1 MSSAIRRS
9 VLRRTI
15 SKGYTLI
22 EVLVAMA
29 IFTSMVLLA
38 SMALNQGLRQYQ
50 GLMDKGLNFW
60 DHARYVWLD
69 RSFNSAIDYYIRDT
83 ENIWTPYFIGKSDII
98 SYVSAA
104 PLSGDLP
111 VVVWIKNEREG
122 NGKSSLVYYELPVYT
137 KTYKDI
143 DREYTF
149 GDYKKGNSIKLLE
162 GVEDMKVSS
171 YGYDPVRRSYSWYE
185 DYDARKVRMLPEVV
199 RISFS
204 KEGNQGKLF
213 FSLNVNST
221 IKMSYNETY

>member
-1 MSSAIRRS
+1 MSSDIKPLA
-9 VLRRTI
+9 LRRMS

-22 EVLVAMA
+22 EALVAIA

-69 RSFNSAIDYYIRDT
+69 RSFNSTIDYYNRNT
-83 ENIWTPYFIGKSDII
+83 ENIWTPYFIAKNDLI

-111 VVVWIKNEREG
+111 VVVWIKNEKEG
-122 NGKSSLVYYELPVYT
+122 NGKSSLVYYEIPVYA
-137 KTYKDI
+137 KTFKEI
-143 DREYTF
+143 EREYSF

-162 GVEDMKVSS
+162 GIEDLEISS
-171 YGYDPVRRSYSWYE
+171 YGYDPVARRYSWYK
-185 DYDARKVRMLPEVV
+185 DYDARKEKMLPEV
-199 RISFS
+199 ISIVFS
-204 KEGNQGKLF
+204 KEGNKGKLIF
-213 FSLNVNST
+213 GLNVNST